1 MCVCSLAWPDI
12 QAKGTSGHYCQH
24 SVIQW
29 NFISVTSRHSVTHE
43 NAKRLCAGV
52 NGRLTTI
59 TKDWGEPLP

>member
-1 MCVCSLAWPDI
+1 MFSLAWPDVPG
-12 QAKGTSGHYCQH
+12 KGTSGHYCQH

-29 NFISVTSRHSVTHE
+29 NFISVTSRNSVTRE
-43 NAKRLCAGV
+43 NVIAKSLCTGV